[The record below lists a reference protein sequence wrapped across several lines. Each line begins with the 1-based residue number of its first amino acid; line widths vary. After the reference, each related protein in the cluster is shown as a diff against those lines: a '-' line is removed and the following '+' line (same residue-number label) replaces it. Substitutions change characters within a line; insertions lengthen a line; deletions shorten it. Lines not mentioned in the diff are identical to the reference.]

1 MRVWKRFWARAL
13 IGACVGIVVFVLSA
27 LSPLLWDSALLVGWD
42 AGVGTWLILT
52 LIAIVRADA
61 KRTWEHSQ
69 ALEPE
74 TMYVLGIIIVTAAV
88 GMLGAVG
95 LATREAGRSPLEQNL
110 HFAAGTIA
118 VALAWL
124 FVHTEF
130 GLYYAR
136 LYYDEV
142 TPDGAAPAADPEM
155 DTPAPLVAYRKG
167 LEFPDGELVDYWAFM
182 YYSYTIAMC
191 YQTSDVTV
199 TGSLM
204 RRMTLLHAIVSFAFV
219 LVILGYTVNAIATAV

>member
-1 MRVWKRFWARAL
+1 MRLWKRFWARAL
-13 IGACVGIVVFVLSA
+13 IGACVGSAVFILAA
-27 LSPLLWDSALLVGWD
+27 LSPLLWDSALLLGWD
-42 AGVGTWLILT
+42 AGVTTWLVLT
-52 LIAIVRADA
+52 VIAVVRADA
-61 KRTWEHSQ
+61 KQTWEHSQ

-74 TMYVLGIIIVTAAV
+74 TMYVLAIVIVTAAV

-95 LATREAGRSPLEQNL
+95 LATREAGRSPMEQNL
-110 HFAAGTIA
+110 HFAAGTVA

-136 LYYDEV
+136 LYYNEA
-142 TPDGAAPAADPEM
+142 TPDSTAPAPDPAAD
-155 DTPAPLVAYRKG
+155 APTTLVAFCKG

-182 YYSYTIAMC
+182 YYSFTIAMC

>member
-1 MRVWKRFWARAL
+1 MRLWKRFWARAL
-13 IGACVGIVVFVLSA
+13 IGACVGGIVFVVSA
-27 LSPLLWDSALLVGWD
+27 LSPLLWDSALLAGWD

-52 LIAIVRADA
+52 LIAIVRSDA

-74 TMYVLGIIIVTAAV
+74 TMYVLGIVIVTAAV

-95 LATREAGRSPLEQNL
+95 LATREAGRTPLEQNL

-136 LYYDEV
+136 LYYDEA
-142 TPDGAAPAADPEM
+142 TPGTGSEGDAPTA
-155 DTPAPLVAYRKG
+155 LVAYCKG

-182 YYSYTIAMC
+182 YYSFTIAMC

>member
-1 MRVWKRFWARAL
+1 MRLWKRFWARAL
-13 IGACVGIVVFVLSA
+13 ISAGVGIAVFVLSA
-27 LSPLLWDSALLVGWD
+27 LSPLLWDSALLAGWD
-42 AGVGTWLILT
+42 AGVATWMILT
-52 LIAIVRADA
+52 ISAITRADA

-74 TMYVLGIIIVTAAV
+74 TMYVFAIVIVTAAV

-95 LATREAGRSPLEQNL
+95 LATREAGRSILEQNL

-118 VALAWL
+118 VVLAWL

-136 LYYDEV
+136 LYYDEA
-142 TPDGAAPAADPEM
+142 TPDIITPDTAPA
-155 DTPAPLVAYRKG
+155 TNAPTTLVPYRKG

-182 YYSYTIAMC
+182 YYSFTIAMC

-204 RRMTLLHAIVSFAFV
+204 RRMTLLHAIISFAFV

>member
-1 MRVWKRFWARAL
+1 MRFWKRFWARTL
-13 IGACVGIVVFVLSA
+13 IGACVGIAVFFLA
-27 LSPLLWDSALLVGWD
+27 DLSPLLWDSALLVGWD
-42 AGVGTWLILT
+42 AGVTTWLVLT
-52 LIAIVRADA
+52 LIAVVRADA

-74 TMYVLGIIIVTAAV
+74 TMYVLAIVIVTAAV

-124 FVHTEF
+124 YVHTEF

-142 TPDGAAPAADPEM
+142 TPDPATGHAADAPAGLA
-155 DTPAPLVAYRKG
+155 AYRKG
-167 LEFPDGELVDYWAFM
+167 LEFPDGELVDYWGFM
-182 YYSYTIAMC
+182 YYSFTIAMC

>member
-1 MRVWKRFWARAL
+1 MRIWKRFWARAL
-13 IGACVGIVVFVLSA
+13 VGACVGIAVFVLAA

-42 AGVGTWLILT
+42 AGVTTWLVLT
-52 LIAIVRADA
+52 LTAISRADA

-74 TMYVLGIIIVTAAV
+74 TMYVLVIVIVTAAV

-110 HFAAGTIA
+110 HFAAGTVA

-142 TPDGAAPAADPEM
+142 TPDTVTPDLAPAD
-155 DTPAPLVAYRKG
+155 DTPAALVAYRKG

-182 YYSYTIAMC
+182 YYSFTIAMC

-219 LVILGYTVNAIATAV
+219 LVVLGYTVNAIGTAI